1 MVVGDQL
8 FDGIGAGSG
17 HNTGFKI
24 RSLHIDDAAVGVSQV
39 VHQGGVGLAGGD
51 GQYLPLGLDI
61 QDLGVAGGPVVVF
74 QQMLQ
79 ALLHGSPVHIPAGG
93 EFHPIPEGNGPGA
106 VAVVGPVGSQPGL
119 QLHGV
124 RIVHQS
130 LSDAVADAG
139 PAVVGPVG
147 IHGLLPVFGVE
158 GGVTD
163 DHSLLGRGGG
173 AGGLPLAAG

>member
-17 HNTGFKI
+17 YNAGFKI
-24 RSLHIDDAAVGVSQV
+24 RSIHIDDAAVGISQAI
-39 VHQGGVGLAGGD
+39 HQGGVGLAGGN

-61 QDLGVAGGPVVVF
+61 HDLGVAGGPVVVF

-79 ALLHGSPVHIPAGG
+79 ALLHSCPVHIPAGG

-106 VAVVGPVGSQPGL
+106 AAVVGPVGSQPGL

-124 RIVHQS
+124 RIVNQS
-130 LSDAVADAG
+130 LTDTVTDAG

-147 IHGLLPVFGVE
+147 VHGLFPVFGVE

-163 DHSLLGRGGG
+163 DHGLLGRSG
-173 AGGLPLAAG
+173 AGGLPFSAA